1 MRNYRSPATQGT
13 AEQRAACTPDV
24 MRLCMGSIY
33 SVKAIIACMSKNKD
47 SLSDRCRSLLLPDL
61 LGALDRG
68 PTTA

>member
-13 AEQRAACTPDV
+13 AEQRAPCTPDV

-47 SLSDRCRSLLLPDL
+47 SLSDRCRSLLPPDL